1 MCVLPVT
8 GCETWVFIDKM
19 IRKLRIAR
27 KAMVRLLI
35 GNGKQDKTKNQSL
48 DQSRNHSLMMWAR

>member
-48 DQSRNHSLMMWAR
+48 D